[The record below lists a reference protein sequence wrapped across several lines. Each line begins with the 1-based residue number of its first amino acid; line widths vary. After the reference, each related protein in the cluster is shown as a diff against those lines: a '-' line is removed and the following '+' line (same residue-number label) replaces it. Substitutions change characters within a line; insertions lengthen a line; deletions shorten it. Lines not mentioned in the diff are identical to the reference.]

1 MFYIKQ
7 KNWDTIL
14 GYAEEAHTEHQSE
27 IGGMSVMVEDKDGDW
42 HLENPVILKQVISV
56 GNTILDKDELAIYYT
71 KEAKRL
77 GKKNFRFCWWH
88 SHHTMNA
95 FWSGT
100 DLTAIK
106 EYDQGDFSFAL
117 VVNLKEEYKFR
128 VSVWK
133 PVEVHEDVELEII
146 NGKNK
151 CTKKMKEEVA
161 ELCSQPTRTYT
172 NSWSW
177 KKTGSNYGGYQS
189 NDQLL
194 KEAAEDPRQEALPL
208 HTTAGSMISSG
219 KPTLNLSSIL
229 EEVDDVN
236 GDLCD
241 GTITYSTY
249 KDHIDGLNKELID
262 GNSIY
267 KVVLLR
273 EEQKDDLLHIL
284 PNQLVVY
291 RATGQP
297 VNDLYSYNYM
307 GGIY

>member
-1 MFYIKQ
+1 M
-7 KNWDTIL
+7 
-14 GYAEEAHTEHQSE
+14 A
-27 IGGMSVMVEDKDGDW
+27 
-42 HLENPVILKQVISV
+42 
-56 GNTILDKDELAIYYT
+56 
-71 KEAKRL
+71 
-77 GKKNFRFCWWH
+77 
-88 SHHTMNA
+88 A

-100 DLTAIK
+100 DIKAID
-106 EYDQGDFSFAL
+106 EFNEGDFSFAL
-117 VVNLKEEYKFR
+117 VVNLKGEYKFR

-133 PVEVHEDVELEII
+133 PVEVHEDIELDII
-146 NGKNK
+146 NAKNK

-161 ELCSQPTRTYT
+161 ELCSQPTRAYT
-172 NSWSW
+172 SGWSW
-177 KKTGSNYGGYQS
+177 KKSGSTYGGYKS
-189 NDQLL
+189 DDQLL

-219 KPTLNLSSIL
+219 KPTLNLSGIL

-249 KDHIDGLNKELID
+249 KDHIDGLNKELDD

-291 RATGQP
+291 RATGHP
-297 VNDLYSYNYM
+297 VNELYSYNYM